1 MKRAERCNLRI
12 IHKHGMNRSNAQA
25 PPLQTHLRHPTGR
38 HGAVLRWPIDE
49 LSCALRNAQS
59 PESGIEFRCM
69 GLPCVLV
76 RGHHT
81 RGGKVDE
88 QPVAGEAC
96 VLSLLCVFLAKFKLW
111 SKHFL

>member
-49 LSCALRNAQS
+49 LSCALRSAQS
-59 PESGIEFRCM
+59 PESGIEYRCM
-69 GLPCVLV
+69 GLPCACSVTQEGEV
-76 RGHHT
+76 
-81 RGGKVDE
+81 E
-88 QPVAGEAC
+88 QPVAGGG